1 VDESDGTDAEL
12 LERLASGDQRAM
24 AVVFDRHAPAV
35 TRYAWAI
42 APSRMDVEE
51 IVQDT
56 FLTVWRKAAEILIAE
71 ASLLPWLLVTCRNF
85 GMNAI
90 RKAARNQAEQFDDD
104 LTLPAD
110 VVRDHHDAETARED
124 LRWVLDEIERLE
136 PIDRQV
142 CELCLV
148 DGLPYADA
156 AERLDLSIGAIKQR
170 VSRSRARLKKAVSLD
185 EVRTSQGR

>member
-1 VDESDGTDAEL
+1 MDESNGTDAEL
-12 LERLASGDQRAM
+12 LERVASGDQRAL

-35 TRYAWAI
+35 MRYAWAI
-42 APSRMDVEE
+42 AASRMDVEE

-56 FLTVWRKAAEILIAE
+56 FLTVWRKASEIVIAE

-90 RKAARNQAEQFDDD
+90 RKAARNRAEPFDEIVAPRADD
-104 LTLPAD
+104 AI
-110 VVRDHHDAETARED
+110 REYHDAEAARED

-148 DGLPYADA
+148 DGLPYAEA
-156 AERLDLSIGAIKQR
+156 AERLDLSVGAVKQR
-170 VSRSRARLKKAVSLD
+170 VSRSRARLKKAVTLD
-185 EVRTSQGR
+185 EV

>member
-1 VDESDGTDAEL
+1 MNEGTGTDAEL
-12 LERLASGDQRAM
+12 LQRLASGDQRALSV
-24 AVVFDRHAPAV
+24 AFDRHAAAV

-56 FLTVWRKAAEILIAE
+56 FLTLWRKAADIMLAE
-71 ASLLPWLLVTCRNF
+71 TSMLPWLLVTCRNF
-85 GMNAI
+85 GMNAG
-90 RKAARNQAEQFDDD
+90 RKAARSRAEQFDDD
-104 LTLPAD
+104 APQRGAD
-110 VVRDHHDAETARED
+110 VVREHHDAEAARDD

-148 DGLPYADA
+148 EGLPYAEA
-156 AERLDLSIGAIKQR
+156 AEQLDLSVGAVKQR
-170 VSRSRARLKKAVSLD
+170 VSRSRARLKKAVTLD
-185 EVRTSQGR
+185 EV

>member
-1 VDESDGTDAEL
+1 MDASAGTDAEL
-12 LERLASGDQRAM
+12 LERLASGDQRAL

-56 FLTVWRKAAEILIAE
+56 FLTVWRKAAEILIADT
-71 ASLLPWLLVTCRNF
+71 SLLPWLLVTCRNF
-85 GMNAI
+85 GMNAV
-90 RKAARNQAEQFDDD
+90 RKAARNQSERFDDD
-104 LTLPAD
+104 VVRRAD
-110 VVRDHHDAETARED
+110 VVRDHHDAEAARED

-142 CELCLV
+142 CELCLI
-148 DGLPYADA
+148 DGLPYAEA
-156 AERLDLSIGAIKQR
+156 AERLDLSVGAVKQR
-170 VSRSRARLKKAVSLD
+170 VSRSRARLKKAVTL
-185 EVRTSQGR
+185 

>member
-12 LERLASGDQRAM
+12 LERLASGDQRAL

-56 FLTVWRKAAEILIAE
+56 FLTVWRKAAGILIAE
-71 ASLLPWLLVTCRNF
+71 TSLLPWLLVTCRNF
-85 GMNAI
+85 GMNAV

-104 LTLPAD
+104 AAHRAD
-110 VVRDHHDAETARED
+110 VVRDYRDAEAARED
-124 LRWVLDEIERLE
+124 VRWVLDEIERLG

-148 DGLPYADA
+148 EGLPYAEA
-156 AERLDLSIGAIKQR
+156 AEQLNLSVGAVKQR

>member
-1 VDESDGTDAEL
+1 MDMSDDTDAEL
-12 LERLASGDQRAM
+12 LERLVNGDQRAL

-42 APSRMDVEE
+42 ATSRMDVEE

-56 FLTVWRKAAEILIAE
+56 FLTVWRKSAEITIAE

-85 GMNAI
+85 GMNAV
-90 RKAARNQAEQFDDD
+90 RRADRNRAEPFDGD
-104 LTLPAD
+104 LPARAED
-110 VVRDHHDAETARED
+110 AIRDHHDAETARED

-148 DGLPYADA
+148 DGLPYAEA
-156 AERLDLSIGAIKQR
+156 AERLDLSVGAVKQR
-170 VSRSRARLKKAVSLD
+170 VSRSRARLKKAV
-185 EVRTSQGR
+185 T

>member
-1 VDESDGTDAEL
+1 MDESDGTDAEL
-12 LERLASGDQRAM
+12 LERLASGDQRAL

-56 FLTVWRKAAEILIAE
+56 FLTVWRKAAEIMIAE
-71 ASLLPWLLVTCRNF
+71 TSLLPWLLVTCRNF
-85 GMNAI
+85 GMNAM
-90 RKAARNQAEQFDDD
+90 RKTARTRAEHFDDEV
-104 LTLPAD
+104 PQGGAD
-110 VVRDHHDAETARED
+110 VVREHHDAEAARDD

-148 DGLPYADA
+148 EGLPYAEA
-156 AERLDLSIGAIKQR
+156 AERLDLSVGAVKQR
-170 VSRSRARLKKAVSLD
+170 VSRSRAQLKKAVTLD
-185 EVRTSQGR
+185 EV

>member
-1 VDESDGTDAEL
+1 MESNGTDAEL
-12 LERLASGDQRAM
+12 LERLASGDQQAM

-56 FLTVWRKAAEILIAE
+56 FLTAWRKAAEIVIAE
-71 ASLLPWLLVTCRNF
+71 TSLLPWLLVTCRNF
-85 GMNAI
+85 GMNAV
-90 RKAARNQAEQFDDD
+90 RRAARDRADRFDDD
-104 LTLPAD
+104 AYRAD
-110 VVRDHHDAETARED
+110 ALREHQDAEMARED

-148 DGLPYADA
+148 DGLTYAEA
-156 AERLDLSIGAIKQR
+156 AEQLGLSVGAVKQR
-170 VSRSRARLKKAVSLD
+170 VSRSRARLKKAVTLD
-185 EVRTSQGR
+185 EV

>member
-1 VDESDGTDAEL
+1 MDESDGTDAEL
-12 LERLASGDQRAM
+12 LERLAGGDQRAL

-56 FLTVWRKAAEILIAE
+56 FLTVWRKAAGILIAE
-71 ASLLPWLLVTCRNF
+71 TSLLPWLLVTCRNF
-85 GMNAI
+85 GMNAV

-104 LTLPAD
+104 AAHRAD
-110 VVRDHHDAETARED
+110 VVRDHHDAEAARED

-148 DGLPYADA
+148 DGLPYAEA
-156 AERLDLSIGAIKQR
+156 AGRLDLSIGAVKQR
-170 VSRSRARLKKAVSLD
+170 VSRSRARLKKAVTLD
-185 EVRTSQGR
+185 EI

>member
-1 VDESDGTDAEL
+1 MDESDGTDAEL

-56 FLTVWRKAAEILIAE
+56 FLTAWRKAAEVMIAE

-85 GMNAI
+85 GMNAV
-90 RKAARNQAEQFDDD
+90 RKAARSRAEQFDDE
-104 LTLPAD
+104 A
-110 VVRDHHDAETARED
+110 RSAEPTSSENITTPR
-124 LRWVLDEIERLE
+124 RLGTTCAGSSTRSN
-136 PIDRQV
+136 DSNRSTGRCASSAWSKV
-142 CELCLV
+142 CPTPRRPSSSTSASAQSSNAC
-148 DGLPYADA
+148 P
-156 AERLDLSIGAIKQR
+156 GAGP
-170 VSRSRARLKKAVSLD
+170 D
-185 EVRTSQGR
+185 

>member
-1 VDESDGTDAEL
+1 MDETDGTDAEL

-56 FLTVWRKAAEILIAE
+56 FLTVWRKAAEIMIAE

-85 GMNAI
+85 GMNAG
-90 RKAARNQAEQFDDD
+90 RKRRPRSRAEQFDDD
-104 LTLPAD
+104 APQRGAD
-110 VVRDHHDAETARED
+110 VVREHHDAEAARDD
-124 LRWVLDEIERLE
+124 LRLGPRR
-136 PIDRQV
+136 DRTTRTDRPAGV
-142 CELCLV
+142 RA
-148 DGLPYADA
+148 LPGS
-156 AERLDLSIGAIKQR
+156 R
-170 VSRSRARLKKAVSLD
+170 RSRPTPRRPSGSTSVSAQ
-185 EVRTSQGR
+185 SSNACP

>member
-1 VDESDGTDAEL
+1 MDESEGTDADL
-12 LERLASGDQRAM
+12 LRRLAGGDQRALSI
-24 AVVFDRHAPAV
+24 VFDRHAAAL

-56 FLTVWRKAAEILIAE
+56 FVTVWRKSAEIVIPE
-71 ASLLPWLLVTCRNF
+71 ASLLPWLLVTCRYLA
-85 GMNAI
+85 MNAV
-90 RKAARNQAEQFDDD
+90 RKAARSH
-104 LTLPAD
+104 AD
-110 VVRDHHDAETARED
+110 ELDEDSSSHADFVRDHHHAEAARDE

-148 DGLPYADA
+148 DGVPYAEA
-156 AERLDLSIGAIKQR
+156 AQLLGLSVGAVKQR
-170 VSRSRARLKKAVSLD
+170 VSRSRARLKKAVTLD
-185 EVRTSQGR
+185 EV

>member
-12 LERLASGDQRAM
+12 LERLASGDQRAL

-56 FLTVWRKAAEILIAE
+56 FLTVWRKAAGILIAE

-148 DGLPYADA
+148 DGLPYAEA
-156 AERLDLSIGAIKQR
+156 AERLDLSVGAVKQR
-170 VSRSRARLKKAVSLD
+170 VSRSRARLKKAVTLD
-185 EVRTSQGR
+185 EV

>member
-12 LERLASGDQRAM
+12 LERLASGDQRAL

-56 FLTVWRKAAEILIAE
+56 FLTVWRRAAGILIAE
-71 ASLLPWLLVTCRNF
+71 TSLLPWLLVTCRNF
-85 GMNAI
+85 GMNAV

-104 LTLPAD
+104 AAHRAD
-110 VVRDHHDAETARED
+110 VVRDYRDAEAARED
-124 LRWVLDEIERLE
+124 VRWVLDEIERLG

-142 CELCLV
+142 CELCLI
-148 DGLPYADA
+148 DGLPYAEA
-156 AERLDLSIGAIKQR
+156 AERLNLSVGAVKQR

-185 EVRTSQGR
+185 EI

>member
-1 VDESDGTDAEL
+1 MDESDGTDAEL
-12 LERLASGDQRAM
+12 LERLASGDQRAL

-56 FLTVWRKAAEILIAE
+56 FLTVWRKAAGILIAE
-71 ASLLPWLLVTCRNF
+71 TSLLPWLLVTCRNF
-85 GMNAI
+85 GMNAV

-104 LTLPAD
+104 AAHRAD
-110 VVRDHHDAETARED
+110 VVRDYRDAEAARED
-124 LRWVLDEIERLE
+124 VRWVLDEIERLG

-148 DGLPYADA
+148 EGLPYAEA
-156 AERLDLSIGAIKQR
+156 AEQLNLSVGAVKQR